1 MRFCSILGIFAF
13 AIVLI
18 FCTGAR
24 TVLAASAELILL
36 HSGAPGSLYDVSTAE
51 FSRRVNQKLPPPH
64 RLTIIANQQLGDGL
78 SLLDS
83 VKNGRATLVL
93 TSSAMVAL
101 SDSFG
106 IFELPFLIRSR
117 NQVRNIRPELLGRFL
132 EPEAAKKGLH
142 ILGVWE
148 SGFRQLTNDV
158 APIVHPKDMAGLK
171 IALPP
176 ANIWREKL
184 LRAFGAE
191 PVPMASRALFDAL
204 QTRIVDGQEA
214 PLAEIAALRLT
225 ANQRH
230 LALSDHLYSPA
241 FLVTGAAQFEAL
253 PQAVREVI
261 VSEALAMEGWIQAR
275 AASMESE
282 LLDTLDQRMELSHI
296 DVEAFKSL
304 SRPVYGEFVRAV
316 PHGSKMVEILQSLA
330 PPAASGPEPERLTLK
345 PPR

>member
-1 MRFCSILGIFAF
+1 MRFCSIIGLFSSVTI
-13 AIVLI
+13 LI
-18 FCTGAR
+18 FGAGAR
-24 TVLAASAELILL
+24 TVPAVSAELILL
-36 HSGAPGSLYDVSTAE
+36 HSGAPDSLYDVSTAE

-64 RLTIIANQQLGDGL
+64 RLTVIANQQLGDGL

-93 TSSAMVAL
+93 ASSAMVAL

-117 NQVRNIRPELLGRFL
+117 NQVRSIRPALLARFL

-158 APIVHPKDMAGLK
+158 APIVLPKDMAELK

-176 ANIWREKL
+176 ANIWREKS
-184 LRAFGAE
+184 LRAFGGE
-191 PVPMASRALFDAL
+191 PVPMASRALYDAL

-225 ANQRH
+225 ASQRH

-241 FLVTGAAQFEAL
+241 FLVTGTAQFETL
-253 PQAVREVI
+253 PQAVREII
-261 VSEALAMEGWIQAR
+261 VSEALAMEGWIQDR

-296 DVEAFKSL
+296 DVEAFKTL

-330 PPAASGPEPERLTLK
+330 PPAAPGPEPGRLTLK